1 MTEPITAQEAIEK
14 ARAWGAPAPLAPLHL
29 SYEVCEVPENV
40 ERNIRQTLA
49 SEYKSYKELLAP
61 AHDRVLSIAGFG
73 PSLKK
78 TWERLSD
85 DIWACNGA
93 HNWLI
98 ERGVIPKYAMFWDA
112 AEIVSNFVTPHEDV
126 TYIVASRCHRSVFEA
141 LEGHDVYV
149 FHAAGDK
156 DIEAMLEEF
165 RKYEPMCSHGSASVT
180 TSMLVASNLGY
191 RKMKIFGADSSY
203 DGEFT
208 HAKESLVPEQ
218 ALEIWMNGRR
228 FQSTSWLAGQ
238 VEDFKLIGPALNM
251 QGIEMEFFGDGL
263 LQECARINGYVV
275 HPYY

>member
-1 MTEPITAQEAIEK
+1 MTEPITAVEAIEK

-29 SYEVCEVPENV
+29 HYEVCELPENI
-40 ERNIRQTLA
+40 ERNIRLTMA
-49 SEYKSYKELLAP
+49 SEYKSYMLLLRP
-61 AHDRVLSIAGFG
+61 EHERVLSIAGFG
-73 PSLKK
+73 PSLKD
-78 TWERLSD
+78 TWERLTG

-112 AEIVSNFVTPHEDV
+112 AEVVSSFVTPHPDV

-141 LEGHDVYV
+141 LEGHKVFV

-156 DIEAMLEEF
+156 NIEAMLEEF
-165 RKYEPMCSHGSASVT
+165 KRYEPMCAHGSAAVT

-191 RKMKIFGADSSY
+191 RNMRIFGADSSY
-203 DGEFT
+203 TGEYT
-208 HAKESLVPEQ
+208 HAKESLVQEQ
-218 ALEIWMNGRR
+218 LLEIWMNGRR

-238 VEDFKLIGPALNM
+238 VEDFKIIGPALAQ
-251 QGIEMEFFGDGL
+251 QGIDIEFHGDGL

-275 HPYY
+275 NV